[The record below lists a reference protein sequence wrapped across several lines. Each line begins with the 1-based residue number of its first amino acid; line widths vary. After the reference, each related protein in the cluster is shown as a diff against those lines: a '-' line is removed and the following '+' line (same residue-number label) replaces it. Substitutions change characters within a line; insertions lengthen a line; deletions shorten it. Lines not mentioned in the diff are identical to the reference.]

1 MLKAQRSIKIA
12 EIDKP
17 EHKAITLNKRKGKVR
32 RRTVPTPGA
41 PTRPKSIQVPQF
53 EFQKKLKKLK
63 IYGYPNMIQ
72 NTNLKRHVR

>member
-41 PTRPKSIQVPQF
+41 PTRVCLGARVGGGGGGLAGAQS
-53 EFQKKLKKLK
+53 
-63 IYGYPNMIQ
+63 
-72 NTNLKRHVR
+72 